1 MRGHKALLAVPVAL
15 LAAVTLYACG
25 GSDEDSGSP
34 ASTTVSAYVT
44 DDLGGYESVMLEL
57 RSVQLRHTSG
67 RSCEIIGALPVTDFA
82 ELGRD
87 EILELV
93 DTTDCPA
100 GPYNRL
106 YVELDD
112 DVTLR
117 QSSTSAPLTCK
128 FTSYF
133 DDNLPVPTLPNVLD
147 CNTGICSLNITGAVN
162 LVAGNHEHVA
172 LDVDLKNFIV
182 NTNVTPCE
190 VTLKVSPLHADEK
203 LTAGFRKRISGTVS
217 DLIPVDDRF
226 VLTGAGH
233 TFTVQYSGVTDT
245 DQPGLETLL
254 ERAAMDGLRTSVRC
268 QSIDMATSPPT
279 CTAQTDATHPLK
291 AIAVKAEGTISELQD
306 MVAPQTFTLNYGAGT
321 MLPVNYAKALE
332 LLKVKGTLANDAVA
346 EATLYGYDGS
356 VFFLAREVE
365 VK

>member
-25 GSDEDSGSP
+25 GNDEDSGSP

-44 DDLGGYESVMLEL
+44 DDLGGYDSVELTL

-93 DTTDCPA
+93 NTTNCPV

-106 YVELDD
+106 YVELDRS
-112 DVTLR
+112 VKLKETTA
-117 QSSTSAPLTCK
+117 STELSCE
-128 FTSYF
+128 FVSYF
-133 DDNLPVPTLPNVLD
+133 EGNLLTPNQLA
-147 CNTGICSLNITGAVN
+147 CANGTCSLNITGAVN

-172 LDVDLKNFIV
+172 LDVDLKNFV
-182 NTNVTPCE
+182 VDTSVDPCQ